1 MTLDHG
7 SNSFVQSGQRF
18 IAIVYLLLGIVGF
31 LPFDFV
37 NPMHHSGIGV
47 PYLFNLVA
55 INTLHNIVHLSI
67 GIAGLVATRT
77 LAGAQLWGKIAGTI
91 LLLLFILGMVQAT
104 MEGFPNDQLLLGLI
118 PLNSPGH
125 MLHLVSGG
133 LTLYLGLIEI
143 PQTAQTKS

>member
-1 MTLDHG
+1 MTLDRD

-18 IAIVYLLLGIVGF
+18 VALVYLVLGILGF
-31 LPFDFV
+31 LPFDFI

-55 INTLHNIVHLSI
+55 INALHNFVHLSI
-67 GIAGLVATRT
+67 GISGLVATRT
-77 LAGAQLWGKIAGTI
+77 LAGAQLWGKIAGSI
-91 LLLLFILGMVQAT
+91 LLLLFILGMVQAAI
-104 MEGFPNDQLLLGLI
+104 EGFPNDQLLWGLI

-133 LTLYLGLIEI
+133 LTLYLGLIRTS
-143 PQTAQTKS
+143 PTATKS